1 MRQRMKKLAAA
12 GLAAALAMGVSAGC
26 AEKEGSE
33 GGGKVKLAVGIWD
46 TNQKPTL
53 EAMIEAYTKENPDV
67 SVEIQLTPW
76 KDYWTKLEASATGGT
91 APDIFWLNT
100 LHAEVYQE
108 GGILADLTDAAEKS
122 DIGLYENYA
131 KAMTSA
137 YTIGGKLYAIPKDTG
152 TAALW
157 YNKDLFDEAGV
168 DYPSDD
174 WNWDDML
181 AASEKLKGNMGEG
194 VYAIGSPVDFENY
207 SSTIFAAGGNIIN
220 EDKTAPTYTMPETME
235 GVQCWIDLI
244 EKGYSPSIA
253 DLTDSSAAT
262 RFEAGRLAMFMGG
275 SYMTTQ
281 FASNEEIKGKIDLV
295 EYPSYNGKE
304 PNMAGGLGYA
314 VYKKSKQLDAATD
327 FVLWL
332 GGEEAMKIQGEMGS
346 VISARTDAQKYFSDT
361 IPEWNLAAFTN
372 HIDEAVP
379 MPYCKSMSEIRDLE
393 VKKYTEAFTGERT
406 LEEVSKELQEEA
418 QEIYDRMNNE

>member
-1 MRQRMKKLAAA
+1 MRQRMKRLAAV
-12 GLAAALAMGVSAGC
+12 GLAAALAAGLSTGC
-26 AEKEGSE
+26 KEKEGTTE
-33 GGGKVKLAVGIWD
+33 GGKVKLAVGIWD

-53 EAMIEAYTKENPDV
+53 DAMIEAYTKENPDV

-108 GGILADLTDAAEKS
+108 GGILADLTEAAEKS

-131 KAMTSA
+131 EAMTSS

-157 YNKDLFDEAGV
+157 YNKELFDKAGV
-168 DYPSDD
+168 EYPSDD
-174 WNWDDML
+174 WTWDDML

-253 DLTDSSAAT
+253 DLTDSSPAT

-295 EYPSYNGKE
+295 EYPAYNGKE

-327 FVLWL
+327 FALWL

-406 LEEVSKELQEEA
+406 LEEVSEELQEEA

>member
-108 GGILADLTDAAEKS
+108 GGILADLTEAADKS

-327 FVLWL
+327 FALWL

>member
-108 GGILADLTDAAEKS
+108 GGILADLTEAADKS

-174 WNWDDML
+174 WTWDDML

-327 FVLWL
+327 FALWL

>member
-53 EAMIEAYTKENPDV
+53 EAYSEAYTKENPDV

-108 GGILADLTDAAEKS
+108 GGILADLTEAADKS

-327 FVLWL
+327 FALWL

>member
-1 MRQRMKKLAAA
+1 
-12 GLAAALAMGVSAGC
+12 
-26 AEKEGSE
+26 
-33 GGGKVKLAVGIWD
+33 
-46 TNQKPTL
+46 
-53 EAMIEAYTKENPDV
+53 
-67 SVEIQLTPW
+67 
-76 KDYWTKLEASATGGT
+76 
-91 APDIFWLNT
+91 
-100 LHAEVYQE
+100 
-108 GGILADLTDAAEKS
+108 
-122 DIGLYENYA
+122 
-131 KAMTSA
+131 
-137 YTIGGKLYAIPKDTG
+137 
-152 TAALW
+152 
-157 YNKDLFDEAGV
+157 
-168 DYPSDD
+168 
-174 WNWDDML
+174 
-181 AASEKLKGNMGEG
+181 
-194 VYAIGSPVDFENY
+194 
-207 SSTIFAAGGNIIN
+207 
-220 EDKTAPTYTMPETME
+220 
-235 GVQCWIDLI
+235 
-244 EKGYSPSIA
+244 
-253 DLTDSSAAT
+253 
-262 RFEAGRLAMFMGG
+262 
-275 SYMTTQ
+275 MTTQ

-327 FVLWL
+327 FALWL

>member
-1 MRQRMKKLAAA
+1 MKKRMKKLVAI
-12 GLAAALAMGVSAGC
+12 GLTLALSVGLLAGC
-26 AEKEGSE
+26 GKDDSEK
-33 GGGKVKLAVGIWD
+33 GGKTNLSIGIWD
-46 TNQKPTL
+46 TNQKATL
-53 EAMIEAYTKENPDV
+53 EAMIDAYTKENPDV
-67 SVEIQLTPW
+67 SIEIQLTPW

-91 APDIFWLNT
+91 APDVFWLNT
-100 LHAEVYQE
+100 LHAESYQE
-108 GGILADLTDAAEKS
+108 GGILADLTEAAEKS

-131 KAMTSA
+131 EAMTSS
-137 YTIGGKLYAIPKDTG
+137 YTIDDKLYAIPKDTG
-152 TAALW
+152 TCALW
-157 YNKDLFDEAGV
+157 YNKELFDKAGV
-168 DYPSDD
+168 EYPSDD
-174 WNWDDML
+174 WTWEDML
-181 AASEKLKGNMGEG
+181 AAAEKLKGNMGEG
-194 VYAIGSPVDFENY
+194 VYAVASPVDFEVY
-207 SSTIFAAGGNIIN
+207 SSTIFAAGGNIMK
-220 EDKTAPTYTMPETME
+220 EDKTGPTYDLPETQE

-253 DLTDSSAAT
+253 DLTDSSAAV
-262 RFEAGRLAMFMGG
+262 RFEAGRLAMYFGG

-281 FASNEEIKGKIDLV
+281 FASNDEIKDKIDLV

-327 FVLWL
+327 FALWL
-332 GGEEAMKIQGEMGS
+332 GSEEAMKIQGEMGS
-346 VISARTDAQKYFSDT
+346 VISARTDAQKYFADT

-393 VKKYTEAFTGERT
+393 VKKYTETFTGEKT
-406 LEEVSKELQEEA
+406 LEEVSGELQEEA